1 MSLEVGIV
9 VLVFL
14 PAIAVWVIAM
24 VDVLTRK
31 DIGRGRRV
39 ITAVLVALIF
49 PLTLLYLLARP
60 PSTVRRG
67 PESASDPRR
76 ELVRRLETGEHSSRD
91 AEWEQWVRQA
101 VAGKVPPTR

>member
-1 MSLEVGIV
+1 MNLEDVIGI
-9 VLVFL
+9 LVFL

-24 VDVLTRK
+24 ADVFTRK
-31 DIGRGRRV
+31 DIGGGRRV
-39 ITAVLVALIF
+39 FTAVVIGVIF

-76 ELVRRLETGEHSSRD
+76 ELVRRLETGEPSSRD

-101 VAGKVPPTR
+101 VAGTVPPTR